1 MLKISG
7 SKPDGQ
13 THVLVDPYVP
23 LKIELDS
30 SSPETPLYW
39 RALTEDGSLVEVG
52 LSPIDGSLCKV
63 TLTTI
68 SRSRVVRSKLRD
80 EDRTSEIGVP
90 QVDMSLW
97 PVQRREFAE
106 NFVDEVVPLELMLD
120 DSTATLWFSRCSEQ
134 VSWQRLEN
142 VFFGVTKDGLL
153 CCIEVRG
160 LNEVQIATITEAI
173 EADAN
178 SYGDEM

>member
-30 SSPETPLYW
+30 SSSETPLYW
-39 RALTEDGSLVEVG
+39 RAHTEDGSLVEVG
-52 LSPIDGSLCKV
+52 LSPIDGSLCTV

-68 SRSRVVRSKLRD
+68 SPSRVVRSKLRD

-97 PVQRREFAE
+97 PVQRREFAD
-106 NFVDEVVPLELMLD
+106 NFVDEVVPLELKLN
-120 DSTATLWFSRCSEQ
+120 DSTATLWFSRCLSRSSGSGSRSSFAASKFEALTRC
-134 VSWQRLEN
+134 RLLRS
-142 VFFGVTKDGLL
+142 F
-153 CCIEVRG
+153 
-160 LNEVQIATITEAI
+160 